1 VHSLKVNAINIVKD
15 RVRVMVFNASFNNIL
30 VISWRLVLLVDKT
43 GVPGENNRIAA
54 SHCQTLS

>member
-1 VHSLKVNAINIVKD
+1 MHSLKVNAINIVKD

>member
-1 VHSLKVNAINIVKD
+1 MHSLKVNAINIVKD

-43 GVPGENNRIAA
+43 GVPEENNRIAA

>member
-1 VHSLKVNAINIVKD
+1 
-15 RVRVMVFNASFNNIL
+15 MVFNASFNNIL